1 MGYQVFAFVYFRG
14 FVYFYPIEPFMTA
27 AIHLDNVSKTYG
39 NFTAVDHLSFTVR
52 QGDIYGFLGPNGS
65 GKSTTL
71 RMMMSLIQPSA
82 GEIFLFGHSLKENR
96 KAIMQKI
103 GCIIEKPDFYTYLS
117 AKENLMLFARA
128 SELSLRKADIDKLL
142 EQVGLQGRGSD
153 KVKTFSHGMKQ
164 RLGLAQT
171 LIHNPELII
180 LDEPNTGLDPQGII
194 DLRNLIYSL
203 NREHGKTILFSSHIL
218 SEVQTLCTNMIVI
231 HHGKTVVQ
239 GKVDELLS
247 TETVTVRLELA
258 QPESGIAFIRQSA
271 WHAYLQEQGDE
282 CRFAMPKT
290 EISLL
295 VRALS
300 EAGIA
305 INRIDYKNQLEE
317 YFLKITQH

>member
-1 MGYQVFAFVYFRG
+1 
-14 FVYFYPIEPFMTA
+14 MTA
-27 AIHLDNVSKTYG
+27 AIHLNNVSKTYG

-71 RMMMSLIQPSA
+71 RMIMSLIQPSA

-117 AKENLMLFARA
+117 ATENLQLFARA
-128 SELSLRKADIDKLL
+128 SELSFRKADIDRLL
-142 EQVGLQGRGSD
+142 EQVGLQGRGND
-153 KVKTFSHGMKQ
+153 TVKTFSHGMKQ
-164 RLGLAQT
+164 RLGLAQA
-171 LIHNPELII
+171 LIHDPELII

-194 DLRNLIYSL
+194 DLRNLIL
-203 NREHGKTILFSSHIL
+203 NLNKQHGKTILFSSHIL
-218 SEVQTLCTNMIVI
+218 SEVQTLCTSMIVI
-231 HHGKTVVQ
+231 HHGKTIVQ

-258 QPESGIAFIRQSA
+258 QPENGIAFIQQSA
-271 WHAYLQEQGDE
+271 WHAYLQEQGSE